1 MSQLEERF
9 AAHFGRAA
17 EVVARAPGRL
27 EILGNHTDY
36 NQGFVLSCAVEQHIA
51 VAMTATPGRVCR
63 LKDFRDGSERT
74 FHLDEIGPAARRD
87 WSNYIK
93 GVIVELRKRGRD
105 VGGFDAG
112 ILSTVPLS
120 AGMSSSAALEVAFS
134 FAFSRLFDIEM
145 APAEWARVGQGVENY
160 YLGLKSGL
168 LDQFSSIFGRKNA
181 LILSDFRSVEVRR
194 TVALPPGY
202 AVVVVNSMVKH
213 NLVDSEYNVRRQDC
227 ESATAKLAEIY
238 PGVQALRDVGVEQ
251 LEAAKDRLE
260 LREYRRAAHVVGEN
274 DRVLRGVEALD
285 RGDVAAFGALL
296 FASHESSRVN
306 FENSTPELDYLV
318 ELAHTIPG
326 CLGARLSG
334 GGFGGIT
341 IHLVEEARAREYA
354 ERVGAAYRL
363 HTGRTPEVIH
373 CAIGNGATVQEL

>member
-1 MSQLEERF
+1 M
-9 AAHFGRAA
+9 
-17 EVVARAPGRL
+17 
-27 EILGNHTDY
+27 
-36 NQGFVLSCAVEQHIA
+36 
-51 VAMTATPGRVCR
+51 
-63 LKDFRDGSERT
+63 
-74 FHLDEIGPAARRD
+74 
-87 WSNYIK
+87 
-93 GVIVELRKRGRD
+93 
-105 VGGFDAG
+105 
-112 ILSTVPLS
+112 
-120 AGMSSSAALEVAFS
+120 
-134 FAFSRLFDIEM
+134 
-145 APAEWARVGQGVENY
+145 
-160 YLGLKSGL
+160 

-194 TVALPPGY
+194 TVALPVGY
-202 AVVVVNSMVKH
+202 EVVVVNSMVKH

-238 PGVQALRDVGVEQ
+238 PGVQALRDVSVEQ

-341 IHLVEEARAREYA
+341 IHLVEESRAGEYA
-354 ERVGAAYRL
+354 ERISAAYRL
-363 HTGRTPEVIH
+363 QTGRTPEVIH